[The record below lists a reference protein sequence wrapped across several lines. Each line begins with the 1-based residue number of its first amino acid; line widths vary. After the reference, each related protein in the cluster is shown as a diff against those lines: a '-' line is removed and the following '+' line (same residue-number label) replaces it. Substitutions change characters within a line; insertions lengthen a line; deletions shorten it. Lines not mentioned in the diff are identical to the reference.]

1 MGSSRPWPEA
11 MEAITGQRSMS
22 ASAILDY
29 FKPLIDW
36 LKTQNAGKTV
46 GWQEECALPR
56 KQTNDAYSQAI
67 HWLQE
72 YNTQAEH
79 AYYIENEAEWSYAT
93 NITDDTQTK
102 VVSHCMS
109 EVIICM

>member
-1 MGSSRPWPEA
+1 MNGEDIESHSYSIIILYRDVLKMGSSRPWPDA

-22 ASAILDY
+22 AAAILDY

-56 KQTNDAYSQAI
+56 K
-67 HWLQE
+67 L
-72 YNTQAEH
+72 
-79 AYYIENEAEWSYAT
+79 
-93 NITDDTQTK
+93 
-102 VVSHCMS
+102 VSDLS
-109 EVIICM
+109 PAQKLV